1 MSTKLI
7 FGRTKPDRSIKVRQW
22 LKDRVETLSG
32 MANRVK
38 PLHTLFTW
46 NPKVD
51 DMNEL
56 SYRRCPLPPIQL
68 SDGTRPFAIFTS
80 PRDDWTPW
88 YSGSVKLEGLNDL
101 RITPLWHE
109 CITFQP
115 SRGWLGISL
124 KPPEWI
130 SHLLFHIDLHTR
142 HGAPEVDIELE
153 FSRLESDPDGIA
165 KFVSAIGLKQC
176 ARAEELNPK
185 PSSTNFDRIALPSIP
200 PDPGMLDQILRC
212 LVQRGWTDPQ
222 FEPSVTFIIGNTEQV
237 YREMR
242 PRLNAITRAWNCNL
256 WGTYQSGF
264 DPFLA
269 PPFPPE
275 REAYRFPVALYQKGS
290 KDPEE
295 PTIQVDMIHTSEGS
309 FLEFLT
315 GESEKVLRKYVDLAH
330 IDLDQLEIWRGPA
343 EDRWGEYESQS
354 DQPVG

>member
-1 MSTKLI
+1 MSNKLI
-7 FGRTKPDRSIKVRQW
+7 FGRTKPDRSTKVRQW

-46 NPKVD
+46 NPKVEYE
-51 DMNEL
+51 NEL
-56 SYRRCPLPPIQL
+56 PYRCCPLPPIEL

-80 PRDDWTPW
+80 RGHDWIQF
-88 YSGSVKLEGLNDL
+88 YGGSVKLDGLNDP

-115 SRGWLGISL
+115 TRGCLGFSL
-124 KPPEWI
+124 DPPEWI
-130 SHLLFHIDLHTR
+130 GHLLCYIDLHTR
-142 HGAPEVDIELE
+142 HGAPEVDINLD
-153 FSRLESDPDGIA
+153 FSLRESDPDGIA

-185 PSSTNFDRIALPSIP
+185 PSSTNFYRIEFPGIS
-200 PDPGMLDQILRC
+200 PDPDMLDRMMKC
-212 LVQRGWTDPQ
+212 LDQRGWTDPQ
-222 FEPSVTFIIGNTEQV
+222 FESNVTFIIGNTEQV

-242 PRLNAITRAWNCNL
+242 PRLNAITRAWNCDL

-275 REAYRFPVALYQKGS
+275 GEAYRFPVALYQKGS

-315 GESEKVLRKYVDLAH
+315 GESEKVLRRYVDLAH
-330 IDLDQLEIWRGPA
+330 IEVDQLEIWRGPA
-343 EDRWGEYESQS
+343 ADRWGI
-354 DQPVG
+354 